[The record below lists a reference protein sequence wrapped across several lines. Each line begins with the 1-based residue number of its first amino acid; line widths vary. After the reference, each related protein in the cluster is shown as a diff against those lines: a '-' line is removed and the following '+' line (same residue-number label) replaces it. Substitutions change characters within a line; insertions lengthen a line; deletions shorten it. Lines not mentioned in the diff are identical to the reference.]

1 MTPASA
7 GHDGRAGHV
16 TSAGNTGIPR
26 HSPNLRPP
34 RMSRSYP
41 APSLV
46 GSLIASLWLGC
57 AAMPAHA
64 ELSANVM
71 ADVHALAQK
80 EQQPLLDTLR
90 DLVSIESGSKDVEGL
105 NQIAQRVAGQLKQL
119 GGTVEILEPTD
130 VYRLDDTPEKIGPAV
145 HAVFKGTGSKKI
157 MLIAHMDT
165 VYLKGM
171 LKDQPFRIDG
181 DKAYGLGIAD
191 DKQGVALIL
200 HTVALLQKLSFRDY
214 GTLTVLT
221 NGDEEISSPGW
232 RSTITRFAAD
242 QDVVFSFEGGGTD
255 GTLRLATSGIG
266 SAYLTVQ
273 GKSSHAGSRP
283 EGGVN
288 ALYELSH
295 QLLQMKDLSKP
306 EQGLKLNWTVSKAGT
321 NRNVIPAEATAQA
334 DARALKVAD
343 FDELEKTLQ
352 EKIKNHLLPESKV
365 ELKFE
370 VRRPPLEANDA
381 SRRVAAHGKT
391 IYEEIGLPLKVDEKA
406 TGGGTDAAFA
416 ALKTSGAVVEG
427 MGLSGFGAHS
437 NDAEYVQLNSIVPRL
452 YLTTRMIMDL
462 STGKLK

>member
-1 MTPASA
+1 
-7 GHDGRAGHV
+7 
-16 TSAGNTGIPR
+16 
-26 HSPNLRPP
+26 
-34 RMSRSYP
+34 MSRSLISS
-41 APSLV
+41 SLA
-46 GSLIASLWLGC
+46 LLASLWLAS
-57 AAMPAHA
+57 AAA
-64 ELSANVM
+64 EPM
-71 ADVHALAQK
+71 ADIHALAQQ
-80 EQQPLLDTLR
+80 ERQPLLDTLR
-90 DLVSIESGSKDVEGL
+90 DLVNIETGSGDVEGL
-105 NQIAQRVAGQLKQL
+105 NVIAGRVADQLRRI
-119 GGTVEILEPTD
+119 GGEVEILQPTD
-130 VYRLDDTPEKIGPAV
+130 IYRLDDTPEKIGPAV
-145 HAVFKGTGSKKI
+145 HATFKGTGTRKI

-165 VYLKGM
+165 VYLRGM

-200 HTVALLQKLSFRDY
+200 HTVAMLQKLNFRDY

-221 NGDEEISSPGW
+221 NSDEEISSPGW
-232 RSTITRFAAD
+232 RSTITGFASD

-255 GTLRLATSGIG
+255 GSVRLATSGIG
-266 SAYLTVQ
+266 SAYLTVT

-283 EGGVN
+283 EGGIN

-295 QLLQMKDLSKP
+295 QVLQMKDLSKP

-334 DARALKVAD
+334 DARALKVSD

-352 EKIKNHLLPESKV
+352 EKIRNRLLPDSKV

-381 SRRVAAHGKT
+381 SRRVAAYART
-391 IYEEIGLPLKVDEKA
+391 IYQELGLSMNVAEKA

-416 ALKTSGAVVEG
+416 ALKTKGAVIEG

-437 NDAEYVQLNSIVPRL
+437 NDAEYVKLDSIVPRL

>member
-1 MTPASA
+1 MLRPHPAS
-7 GHDGRAGHV
+7 
-16 TSAGNTGIPR
+16 
-26 HSPNLRPP
+26 
-34 RMSRSYP
+34 
-41 APSLV
+41 SLA
-46 GSLIASLWLGC
+46 GSLIASLWLAC
-57 AAMPAHA
+57 AATVVRA
-64 ELSANVM
+64 EPV

-90 DLVSIESGSKDVEGL
+90 DLVGIESGSKDFEGL
-105 NQIAQRVAGQLKQL
+105 NLIAGRVADQLRQL
-119 GGTVEILEPTD
+119 GGTVEILQPTD
-130 VYRLDDTPEKIGPAV
+130 IYRLDDTPEKIGPAV
-145 HAVFKGTGSKKI
+145 HAVFKGTGAKKI

-200 HTVALLQKLSFRDY
+200 HTVAMLQKLNFKDY

-232 RSTITRFAAD
+232 RSTITKLAAD
-242 QDVVFSFEGGGTD
+242 QDVVFSFEGGGAD

-266 SAYLTVQ
+266 SAYLTVT
-273 GKSSHAGSRP
+273 GKSSHAGARP
-283 EGGVN
+283 EGGIN

-295 QLLQMKDLSKP
+295 QVLQMKDLSKP

-343 FDELEKTLQ
+343 FNELEKALQ
-352 EKIKNHLLPESKV
+352 DRIKNRLLPDSKV

-381 SRRVAAHGKT
+381 SRHVAAYGKT
-391 IYEEIGLPLKVDEKA
+391 IYGEIGMPSRS
-406 TGGGTDAAFA
+406 TRRRPAAA
-416 ALKTSGAVVEG
+416 P
-427 MGLSGFGAHS
+427 M
-437 NDAEYVQLNSIVPRL
+437 PRL
-452 YLTTRMIMDL
+452 RRSRPGAPWSKAWACRVSARIPTMPNTSS
-462 STGKLK
+462 STPSCRAST